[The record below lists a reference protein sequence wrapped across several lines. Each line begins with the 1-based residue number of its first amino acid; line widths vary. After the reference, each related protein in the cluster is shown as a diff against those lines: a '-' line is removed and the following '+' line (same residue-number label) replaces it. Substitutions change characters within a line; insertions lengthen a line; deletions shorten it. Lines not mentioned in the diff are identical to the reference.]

1 MALVNF
7 TNLDFNQIK
16 TSLKDY
22 LRANSNFSDY
32 DFEGSNL
39 SSIID
44 VLAYNTYINSY
55 NANMISNEVFI
66 DSATLRENVVAL
78 ARNIGYTPRSI
89 TAAKAIISFFVD
101 TTGFTT
107 KPVTLTLKKGIVAT
121 AASVFG
127 SESYSFAI
135 PSDITVP
142 VIDGIATFSNIE
154 IFQGTFLTSNFT
166 VSAEIPAPPSRY
178 ILENANIDTSTMEV
192 QVRSTEASTAAKKY
206 VFSDT
211 LIEVTSSS
219 CVYFL
224 QEVEDQ
230 RYELIFGDGV
240 FGKKLESLN
249 YIEVSYV
256 TTNGSAGNN
265 VSSFSFNGRIV
276 DNNNNLV
283 STGISII
290 TTIENSLGGKE
301 IESVE
306 SVKRYAPKVYSA
318 FNRAV
323 TAGDYEALIPKI
335 YPEAESVSVFGGEEL
350 NPPQW
355 GKVFITIKPF
365 YGPYVP
371 NSIKNNIKT
380 LIKKYSVAGIVCEI
394 QDLKYLYVEVD
405 VNAYYNPNLVSDA
418 AAVKTMIANNVN
430 SYANSTELNKYGA
443 KFKYSKFQTVVDNS
457 NESIT
462 SNITKVNIRRD
473 MKPLLNQAAEYELCF
488 GNSFYIKNTN
498 GYNIQSSGFTIF
510 GQADTLYLGDKP
522 GADKKTGSLFLF
534 RLQSRNNPVVVKT
547 NVGTIFYNKGEILLK
562 PITFTNTS
570 KKIQEMPIIEVSA
583 CPQSNDVIGL
593 QDLYLQLDVSKS
605 TVDMVVDTIGAGE
618 GSSGTSYTAT
628 SSYTR
633 GNIARL
639 TESEGEN
646 TSLQSLDT
654 YVLGGN
660 TQPELQGD
668 PTAPDAALSTVSSS
682 GAISPTTSS
691 SSSLY

>member
-7 TNLDFNQIK
+7 TDLDFNQIK

-22 LRANSNFSDY
+22 LRANSNFTDY

-89 TAAKAIISFFVD
+89 TASKAIISFFVD

-107 KPVTLTLKKGIVAT
+107 KPVTLTLKKGVVTT

-142 VIDGIATFSNIE
+142 VVDGIATFLNIE
-154 IFQGTFLTSNFT
+154 IYEGTFLTSNFT
-166 VSAEIPAPPSRY
+166 VSAENPAPPTKY
-178 ILENANIDTSTMEV
+178 ILENSNIDTSTLEV
-192 QVRSTEASTAAKKY
+192 QVRPTQASTSSKKY

-219 CVYFL
+219 RVYFI

-240 FGKKLESLN
+240 FGEKLESLN
-249 YIEVSYV
+249 YIEVSYI
-256 TTNGSAGNN
+256 TTNGAAGNN
-265 VSSFSFNGRIV
+265 VSSFSFNGRIL

-290 TTIENSLGGKE
+290 TTIEDSVGGKE
-301 IESVE
+301 IESTD
-306 SVKRYAPKVYSA
+306 SIKRFAPKIYSTY
-318 FNRAV
+318 NRAV

-371 NSIKNNIKT
+371 DSIKNNLKT
-380 LIKKYSVAGIVCEI
+380 QLRKYSVAGIVAEI

-405 VNAYYNPNLVSDA
+405 VNAYYNPNLASNA
-418 AAVKTMIANNVN
+418 AAVKTVVSNNIN
-430 SYANSTELNKYGA
+430 SYADSSEMNKYGA
-443 KFKYSKFQTVVDNS
+443 KFRYSKFQTVVDNS

-462 SNITKVNIRRD
+462 SNITKVTIRRD

-488 GNSFYIKNTN
+488 GNPFYIKNMN
-498 GYNIQSSGFTIF
+498 GYNIQSSGFNIF

-522 GADKKTGSLFLF
+522 AANKQTGTLFFF
-534 RLQSRNNPVVVKT
+534 RLQSRNNPVIVKT
-547 NVGTIFYNKGEILLK
+547 NVGTVYYNKGEILLK
-562 PITFTNTS
+562 PTTFTNTS
-570 KKIQEMPIIEVSA
+570 KKIQEIPVIEVSA

-605 TVDMVVDTIGAGE
+605 TVDMVADTIGSGE
-618 GSSGTSYTAT
+618 GSSGSNYTAT
-628 SSYTR
+628 SSYIR
-633 GNIARL
+633 GDIARL
-639 TESEGEN
+639 TEEEGQN
-646 TSLQSLDT
+646 TSLHSSDT
-654 YVLGGN
+654 YVLGG
-660 TQPELQGD
+660 TIQPELQGN
-668 PTAPDAALSTVSSS
+668 PAAPDSTPTTTTSSS
-682 GAISPTTSS
+682 RAVTPTTSS
-691 SSSLY
+691 SSPY